1 VYKIN
6 TTQKDKEMKKS
17 VRLSL
22 IIVAAVAAIS
32 TTVAASTF
40 VQSNEKLYELERA
53 VRLQNLSD
61 IAVRNND
68 FALACKTQTEAEKA
82 LSQANLRSEDVVGM
96 VDKSRVELC
105 SKATKVIVS
114 K

>member
-68 FALACKTQTEAEKA
+68 FALACKAQTEAEKA
-82 LSQANLRSEDVVGM
+82 LLQANLRSEDVVGM

>member
-40 VQSNEKLYELERA
+40 VQSNEKL
-53 VRLQNLSD
+53 S
-61 IAVRNND
+61 
-68 FALACKTQTEAEKA
+68 
-82 LSQANLRSEDVVGM
+82 
-96 VDKSRVELC
+96 
-105 SKATKVIVS
+105 
-114 K
+114 

>member
-1 VYKIN
+1 
-6 TTQKDKEMKKS
+6 MKKS

-40 VQSNEKLYELERA
+40 VQSNEKLHELERA

-68 FALACKTQTEAEKA
+68 FALACKAQTEAEKA
-82 LSQANLRSEDVVGM
+82 LLQANLRSEDVVGM

-114 K
+114 R

>member
-40 VQSNEKLYELERA
+40 VQSNEKLHELERA

-68 FALACKTQTEAEKA
+68 FALACKAQTEAEKA

-105 SKATKVIVS
+105 SKATKVIVL

>member
-1 VYKIN
+1 
-6 TTQKDKEMKKS
+6 MKKS
-17 VRLSL
+17 VSLSL

-40 VQSNEKLYELERA
+40 VQSNEKLHELERA

-68 FALACKTQTEAEKA
+68 FVLACKAQTEAEKA

>member
-17 VRLSL
+17 VSLSL

-40 VQSNEKLYELERA
+40 IQSNEKLHELERA

-68 FALACKTQTEAEKA
+68 FALACKAQTEAEKA

-114 K
+114 R

>member
-1 VYKIN
+1 
-6 TTQKDKEMKKS
+6 MKKS

-40 VQSNEKLYELERA
+40 IQRNEKLHELERA
-53 VRLQNLSD
+53 ARLQNLSV
-61 IAVRNND
+61 IAVNNKD
-68 FALACKTQTEAEKA
+68 YALACKSQAEAEMA
-82 LSQANLRSEDVVGM
+82 LAHANLRSEDVLGM
-96 VDKSRVELC
+96 VNKSSIELC
-105 SKATKVIVS
+105 SKAAKVIAS

>member
-1 VYKIN
+1 
-6 TTQKDKEMKKS
+6 MKKS

-68 FALACKTQTEAEKA
+68 FALACKAQTEAEKA
-82 LSQANLRSEDVVGM
+82 LLQANLRSEDVVGM

-105 SKATKVIVS
+105 SKATKVTVL

>member
-1 VYKIN
+1 
-6 TTQKDKEMKKS
+6 MKKS

-32 TTVAASTF
+32 TTVAASTY
-40 VQSNEKLYELERA
+40 VQSNEKLHELERA

-68 FALACKTQTEAEKA
+68 FALACKAQTEAEKA

>member
-32 TTVAASTF
+32 TTVAASTY

-68 FALACKTQTEAEKA
+68 FALACKAQTEAEKA

>member
-1 VYKIN
+1 
-6 TTQKDKEMKKS
+6 MKKS
-17 VRLSL
+17 VSLSL

-40 VQSNEKLYELERA
+40 VQSNEKLHELERA

-68 FALACKTQTEAEKA
+68 FALACKAQTEAEKA

-105 SKATKVIVS
+105 SKATKVIVL

>member
-1 VYKIN
+1 
-6 TTQKDKEMKKS
+6 MKKS
-17 VRLSL
+17 VSLSL

-40 VQSNEKLYELERA
+40 IQSNEKLHELERA

-68 FALACKTQTEAEKA
+68 FALACKAQTEAEKA

-96 VDKSRVELC
+96 VDKSRVDLC

-114 K
+114 R

>member
-17 VRLSL
+17 VSLSL
-22 IIVAAVAAIS
+22 IIVSAVAAIS

-40 VQSNEKLYELERA
+40 IQSNEKLHELERA

-68 FALACKTQTEAEKA
+68 FALACKAQTEAEKA

-114 K
+114 R

>member
-1 VYKIN
+1 
-6 TTQKDKEMKKS
+6 MKKS

-68 FALACKTQTEAEKA
+68 FALACKAQTEAEKA

-105 SKATKVIVS
+105 SKAAKVIAS

>member
-1 VYKIN
+1 
-6 TTQKDKEMKKS
+6 MKKS
-17 VRLSL
+17 VSLSL
-22 IIVAAVAAIS
+22 IIVAAIAAIS

-40 VQSNEKLYELERA
+40 VQSNEKLHELERA

-61 IAVRNND
+61 IAVRNSD
-68 FALACKTQTEAEKA
+68 FALACKAQTEAEKA

>member
-1 VYKIN
+1 
-6 TTQKDKEMKKS
+6 MKKS

-68 FALACKTQTEAEKA
+68 FALACKAQTEAEKA
-82 LSQANLRSEDVVGM
+82 LLQANLRSEDVVGM

>member
-1 VYKIN
+1 VHLIN

-22 IIVAAVAAIS
+22 IIVSAVAAIS

-40 VQSNEKLYELERA
+40 IQSNEKLHELERA
-53 VRLQNLSD
+53 ARLQNLSV
-61 IAVRNND
+61 IAVKNND
-68 FALACKTQTEAEKA
+68 FALACKAQTEAEKA

-96 VDKSRVELC
+96 VNKSSGELC
-105 SKATKVIVS
+105 SKATKMIAS

>member
-1 VYKIN
+1 
-6 TTQKDKEMKKS
+6 MKKS

-68 FALACKTQTEAEKA
+68 FALACKAQTEAEKA

-105 SKATKVIVS
+105 SKATKVIVL

>member
-1 VYKIN
+1 VHIIN
-6 TTQKDKEMKKS
+6 TAQKEKEMKKS

-40 VQSNEKLYELERA
+40 IQSNEKLHELERA
-53 VRLQNLSD
+53 ARLQNLSV
-61 IAVRNND
+61 IAVNNKD
-68 FALACKTQTEAEKA
+68 YVLACKSQTEAEKA
-82 LSQANLRSEDVVGM
+82 LFRANLRSEDVLGM
-96 VDKSRVELC
+96 LDKSSSDLC
-105 SKATKVIVS
+105 AKAAKVIAS

>member
-1 VYKIN
+1 
-6 TTQKDKEMKKS
+6 MKKS

-40 VQSNEKLYELERA
+40 VQSNEKLHELERA

-68 FALACKTQTEAEKA
+68 FALACKAQTEAEKA
-82 LSQANLRSEDVVGM
+82 LLQANLRSEDVVGM

>member
-1 VYKIN
+1 VYIIN

-40 VQSNEKLYELERA
+40 IQNNEKLHELERA
-53 VRLQNLSD
+53 ARLQNLSV
-61 IAVRNND
+61 IAIKNND
-68 FALACKTQTEAEKA
+68 FALACKAQTEAEKA
-82 LSQANLRSEDVVGM
+82 LSQANLRSEEVVGR
-96 VDKSRVELC
+96 VNKSSDELC
-105 SKATKVIVS
+105 SKAAKVIAS
-114 K
+114 N

>member
-1 VYKIN
+1 
-6 TTQKDKEMKKS
+6 MKKS
-17 VRLSL
+17 VSLSL

-40 VQSNEKLYELERA
+40 VQSNEKLHELERA

-68 FALACKTQTEAEKA
+68 FALACKAQTEAEKA

-114 K
+114 R

>member
-1 VYKIN
+1 VHIIN
-6 TTQKDKEMKKS
+6 TTQKEKEMKKS

-40 VQSNEKLYELERA
+40 IQSNEKLHELERA
-53 VRLQNLSD
+53 ARLQNLSV
-61 IAVRNND
+61 IAINNKD
-68 FALACKTQTEAEKA
+68 YVLACKSQTEAEKA
-82 LSQANLRSEDVVGM
+82 LFRANLRSDDVLGM
-96 VDKSRVELC
+96 LDKSSSDLC
-105 SKATKVIVS
+105 AKAAKVIAS

>member
-40 VQSNEKLYELERA
+40 VQSNEKLHELERA

-68 FALACKTQTEAEKA
+68 FALACKAQTEAEKA

>member
-1 VYKIN
+1 
-6 TTQKDKEMKKS
+6 MKKS
-17 VRLSL
+17 VSLSL
-22 IIVAAVAAIS
+22 IIVAAIAAIS

-68 FALACKTQTEAEKA
+68 FALACKAQTEAEKA

>member
-1 VYKIN
+1 
-6 TTQKDKEMKKS
+6 MKKS

-68 FALACKTQTEAEKA
+68 FALACKAQTEAEKA

-105 SKATKVIVS
+105 SKAAKVIVS

>member
-1 VYKIN
+1 
-6 TTQKDKEMKKS
+6 MKKS

-40 VQSNEKLYELERA
+40 VQSNEKLHELERA

-61 IAVRNND
+61 IAVRNKD
-68 FALACKTQTEAEKA
+68 FALACKAQTEAEKA
-82 LSQANLRSEDVVGM
+82 LLQANLRSEDVVGM

-105 SKATKVIVS
+105 SKATKVIVL

>member
-68 FALACKTQTEAEKA
+68 FALACKAQTEAEKA

-114 K
+114 R

>member
-1 VYKIN
+1 
-6 TTQKDKEMKKS
+6 MKKS

-40 VQSNEKLYELERA
+40 VQSNEKLHELERA

-68 FALACKTQTEAEKA
+68 FALACKAQTEAEKA

-105 SKATKVIVS
+105 SKATKVIVL

>member
-1 VYKIN
+1 
-6 TTQKDKEMKKS
+6 MKKS

-40 VQSNEKLYELERA
+40 IQSNEKLHELERA
-53 VRLQNLSD
+53 ARLQNLSV
-61 IAVRNND
+61 IAVKNND
-68 FALACKTQTEAEKA
+68 FALACKAQAEAEKA
-82 LSQANLRSEDVVGM
+82 LIQANLHSEDVVGM
-96 VDKSRVELC
+96 LDKSRSELC
-105 SKATKVIVS
+105 SKDATVIAS

>member
-1 VYKIN
+1 
-6 TTQKDKEMKKS
+6 MKKS

-32 TTVAASTF
+32 TTVAASTY

-68 FALACKTQTEAEKA
+68 FALACKAQTEAEKA
-82 LSQANLRSEDVVGM
+82 LLQANLRSEDVVGM

-105 SKATKVIVS
+105 SKATKVIVL

>member
-1 VYKIN
+1 
-6 TTQKDKEMKKS
+6 MKKS
-17 VRLSL
+17 VRLSF
-22 IIVAAVAAIS
+22 IIVAAVAALS
-32 TTVAASTF
+32 TSVAASTY
-40 VQSNEKLYELERA
+40 VQSNEKLHELERA

-68 FALACKTQTEAEKA
+68 FALACKAQTEAEKA

>member
-68 FALACKTQTEAEKA
+68 FALACKAQTEAEKA